1 MRRADQGGA
10 MKDAWMGGTHMQ
22 RKSLAGSLT
31 DKSGF
36 VVVAELAA
44 GPGFNFAPIEKFL
57 KAARDAGPD
66 SIPRSFDFV
75 GVTVPQSPGGVANL
89 EPADVLTRIKAAD
102 LLGPLDFIPHVSCK
116 DHNSDAITSSL
127 VTFRA
132 RGIESVLTLTGDK
145 PVRSQGVFEVES
157 VGLLQFIQRMNDAAC
172 LKAGPAPW
180 DSVTQLFPLAAV
192 SPFKYSEASQMQQY
206 YKMAKKIAAGARG
219 LITQLGY
226 DWRKSLE
233 LMRYLQENHSDI
245 PVLGN
250 VYLLTTANPAPRLMH
265 DGKLPGCFV
274 SDELLATLQREKIE
288 DHVERAAQ
296 QVAMYKA
303 LGAAGVDVG
312 GLPDYDTFVK
322 ILSRAEQIG
331 GGWEQY
337 KDNLCWP
344 GTGRFYLY
352 DETGRR
358 TTPGKRRK
366 RLAQR
371 TFNLTHRL
379 ILDPEHRGFK
389 LGRGLLRF
397 LGAGKGT
404 GWAYRSFATM
414 EKAVKYAAFE
424 CQDCGDC
431 YLPENFGCC
440 TMGGCEKGLSNAP
453 CGDSTVDGRCGNNL
467 DKLCIGERIYDA
479 AVAEAEGAGRLRETI
494 NQPRNPDLRHTS
506 SILNYLVAR
515 DHTKKSPLISIGDQ
529 ISASNPKTGKVMKEL
544 LDLGEAALRQQTG
557 PVGYIRAL
565 IRSQADDG
573 ADYIAVN
580 VDALSDEEGQ
590 LAAKMMRQYL
600 RLVRQWGRGV
610 PACID
615 SRFDDVLSA
624 GLKEWYDTNEPVR
637 RPLLSSI
644 RAGTA
649 DKLMSLKREHD
660 FSFVALLGNPSGGCP
675 GVDEACN
682 VAQQLFEKAVHQY
695 GFGPGQIFFDP
706 VALPLIKDEP
716 TLAGGRGRTYSAF
729 EVIRRLRT
737 NTHTQRS
744 HSLLRVDTAAGEL
757 PGRAIGVCR
766 AYAAKA
772 IECGLD
778 AAFVNPAL
786 HYGQEPADPG
796 LLALVDAYV
805 KMNGSPERARVA
817 KELMAKFCAE
827 TPKPRRPAA
836 APVLSKS

>member
-1 MRRADQGGA
+1 MQG
-10 MKDAWMGGTHMQ
+10 
-22 RKSLAGSLT
+22 KSLAKSLT
-31 DKSGF
+31 NRSSF
-36 VVVAELAA
+36 VVMAELAA

-66 SIPRSFDFV
+66 GIPRIFDFV
-75 GVTVPQSPGGVANL
+75 GVTAPQSPGGVANL
-89 EPADVLTRIKAAD
+89 EPADVLTRVKAAD

-132 RGIESVLTLTGDK
+132 RGIESVLALTGDK
-145 PVRSQGVFEVES
+145 PVRSQGVFEIES
-157 VGLLQFIQRMNDAAC
+157 VGLLQLIERMNDAAY
-172 LKAGPAPW
+172 LKAGPGQW
-180 DSVTQLFPLAAV
+180 DSVTQFFPVAAV
-192 SPFKYSEASQMQQY
+192 SPFKYTEASQMQQY
-206 YKMAKKIAAGARG
+206 CKMEKKIAAGARC

-233 LMRYLQENHSDI
+233 LMRYLQENRIDI

-250 VYLLTTANPAPRLMH
+250 VYLLTTTNPAPRLMH

-274 SDELLATLQREKIE
+274 SDELLAALQREKIE

-303 LGAAGVDVG
+303 IGAAGVDVG

-331 GGWEQY
+331 CGWEQY
-337 KDNLCWP
+337 KANLCWP
-344 GTGRFYLY
+344 GADRFYLY

-366 RLAQR
+366 RFAQR
-371 TFNLTHRL
+371 CFNLTHRL

-397 LGAGKGT
+397 VGAGKGT
-404 GWAYRSFATM
+404 GFAYRSFATM

-431 YLPENFGCC
+431 YLPENFGYC

-467 DKLCIGERIYDA
+467 DRICIGERIYDA
-479 AVAEAEGAGRLRETI
+479 AVVELDGAQRLRETI
-494 NQPRNPDLRHTS
+494 NKPRNPDLRHTS
-506 SILNYLVAR
+506 SILNYLFGK

-529 ISASNPKTGKVMKEL
+529 ISASNPKTGKVMKEI
-544 LDLGEAALRQQTG
+544 LDLGEAAFRQQTG
-557 PVGYIRAL
+557 PLGYIRAL

-590 LAAKMMRQYL
+590 LAVKMMRQYL
-600 RLVRQWGRGV
+600 RLIHQWGRGT

-615 SRFDDVLSA
+615 SRFDDVLIA
-624 GLKEWYDTNEPVR
+624 GLKEWYNTNQPVR
-637 RPLLSSI
+637 TPLLSSI
-644 RAGTA
+644 RAKTA
-649 DKLMSLKREHD
+649 DRLMSLKKEHD
-660 FSFVALLGNPSGGCP
+660 FNFVAVLGDPGGCP
-675 GVDEACN
+675 GVDEACSL
-682 VAQQLFEKAVHQY
+682 AKQLFDKAVHQY
-695 GFGPGQIFFDP
+695 GFGPGQVFFDP
-706 VALPLIKDEP
+706 VAVPLVKDEP

-729 EVIRRLRT
+729 EAIRRLRT
-737 NTHTQRS
+737 DSSTQRS
-744 HSLLRVDTAAGEL
+744 HCLLRIDTAAGEL

-766 AYAAKA
+766 AYAAQA
-772 IECGLD
+772 MECGLD
-778 AAFVNPAL
+778 AAFVNPTL
-786 HYGQEPADPG
+786 HYGEEPADSG
-796 LLALVDAYV
+796 LLALVNAYV
-805 KMNGSPERARVA
+805 KMDGSPEQARIA
-817 KELMAKFCAE
+817 KELMAKFCAD
-827 TPKPRRPAA
+827 TPKPRRPTAA